1 MSSFRGQA
9 CKSCRERQEE
19 LLESGDGS
27 QLVCLCYDE
36 LTDEEME
43 QLKLEEVFA
52 DEVTALVLSEIEEAF
67 LPAGSQLEIDEGLLN
82 STQLKIDENA
92 TNSSQLE
99 EVFAGSSRC
108 KTDEVSSIDNISLP
122 RTTPKN
128 AANDNKNAHPP
139 APMKRKVNESSKLA
153 SNNVE
158 PELKKRLFHE
168 AFPTDE
174 EFTKCARSMNYPNEI
189 MKWRNVLPNKIYR
202 VLSIE
207 IKGSSENPY
216 VATMESENGNIFKVW
231 IRARIY
237 DQLKIYDM
245 NKKCV
250 YIKSHGLKP
259 CKKDP
264 LKQYFDFSIIAK
276 DQ

>member
-1 MSSFRGQA
+1 MSSHQS

-27 QLVCLCYDE
+27 QVICLCYE
-36 LTDEEME
+36 GLTDEEME

-67 LPAGSQLEIDEGLLN
+67 LPAESQLEIDERLLN
-82 STQLKIDENA
+82 SARPKIDENA
-92 TNSSQLE
+92 TDSSQLE
-99 EVFAGSSRC
+99 EVFAESSQC

-122 RTTPKN
+122 LTTPKN
-128 AANDNKNAHPP
+128 EVNDNKNAHPS
-139 APMKRKVNESSKLA
+139 APMKRKSKLA

-168 AFPTDE
+168 PFPTDE
-174 EFTKCARSMNYPNEI
+174 EFTKCTRSMNYPNKI
-189 MKWRNVLPNKIYR
+189 MKWRDVLPNKIYR

-216 VATMESENGNIFKVW
+216 MATMESEDGNIFKVW

-245 NKKCV
+245 EKKCV
-250 YIKSHGLKP
+250 YIKSYGLKP

-264 LKQYFDFSIIAK
+264 LKQYFDFSVIAK

>member
-1 MSSFRGQA
+1 MSYQS
-9 CKSCRERQEE
+9 CKSCRERQED

-27 QLVCLCYDE
+27 QVICLCYDG
-36 LTDEEME
+36 LIDEEME

-52 DEVTALVLSEIEEAF
+52 DEVTTLVLNEIEEAF

-207 IKGSSENPY
+207 IKGFSENPY
-216 VATMESENGNIFKVW
+216 VATMVSEDGNIFKVW
-231 IRARIY
+231 ITAI
-237 DQLKIYDM
+237 M
-245 NKKCV
+245 NKELMKYDLSQGNV
-250 YIKSHGLKP
+250 FIK
-259 CKKDP
+259 P
-264 LKQYFDFSIIAK
+264 LGKRTSNTTGHEYFNFTIVVDL
-276 DQ
+276 